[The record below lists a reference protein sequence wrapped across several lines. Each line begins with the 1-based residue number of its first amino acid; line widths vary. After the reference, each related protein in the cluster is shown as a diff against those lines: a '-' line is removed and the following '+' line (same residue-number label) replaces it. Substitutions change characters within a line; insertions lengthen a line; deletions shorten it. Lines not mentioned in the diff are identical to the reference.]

1 MIRLKRAY
9 DPPAKQDGVR
19 VLVDR
24 VWPRGVSRE
33 NAALDRWMKEVAP
46 STELRKWFKHDPGK
60 WEEFRK
66 RYAEELADQGEVIA
80 FLKETSRRGTLTLVY
95 AAKDPEHNNA
105 AALKRYLER
114 RATRGTSKRP
124 AKTR

>member
-1 MIRLKRAY
+1 MIKLKRAY
-9 DPPAKQDGVR
+9 DPPDKQDGVR

-24 VWPRGVSRE
+24 VWPRGVSRK

-60 WEEFRK
+60 WEQFRK
-66 RYAEELADQGEVIA
+66 RYAEELADRGEAIA
-80 FLKETSRRGTLTLVY
+80 FLNETSRRGTLTLVY

-105 AALKRYLER
+105 AALRGYLER
-114 RATRGTSKRP
+114 GATRGTSK
-124 AKTR
+124 